1 MNIIKLSK
9 QIPDPRVTGRTVHK
23 MEHIIYITIA
33 AVLAGCQTWDDIA
46 EFGRTKKEFFKS
58 RLVGLERI
66 PSHDTFNR
74 FFSIF
79 DPKGFEQIF
88 RNWVKEII
96 GEVKGVVAIDGKLMR
111 GSSKCDAEHTLGKE
125 DFRMWIVSAWSSENS
140 ISLGQEKVGDKTNE
154 ITVVPKLLSA
164 IDLKDTV
171 VTIDAMGC
179 QTAITKKIIEGKGD
193 YIIALKENQRKSYDF
208 AKDIISE
215 NMHRDYQNIV
225 AKHETFN
232 EGHGRREER
241 KCIVVSFGD
250 TTQRMF
256 KNKFEGLRS
265 IIGIVS
271 RRTIVATGETSEEIR
286 YYISSLGNENP
297 EKIANSI
304 RAHWGIENN
313 LHWQLDFTFKE
324 DESRKVKNAARN
336 FSTITKMALSILKK
350 DKTTKGSLNLKRMK
364 AGWDEEYLSKLLQ
377 ANAF

>member
-1 MNIIKLSK
+1 MSVIKLFK
-9 QIPDPRVTGRTVHK
+9 QIPDPRVAGRTVHK

-33 AVLAGCQTWDDIA
+33 AVIAGCQTWDDIA
-46 EFGRTKKEFFKS
+46 EFGKSKIAFFKS
-58 RLVGLERI
+58 RFPDLKST

-79 DPKGFEQIF
+79 DPKGFEEIF

-111 GSSKCDAEHTLGKE
+111 GSSKCDAEHTLGKD
-125 DFRMWIVSAWSSENS
+125 DFRMWIVSAWSFENS

-179 QTAITKKIIEGKGD
+179 QTSITKKIREGKGD
-193 YIIALKENQRKSYDF
+193 YIIALKENQRKSYDL
-208 AKDIISE
+208 AKEIISE
-215 NMHRDYQNIV
+215 NVHENYFGV
-225 AKHETFN
+225 ATRYATVN

-256 KNKFEGLRS
+256 KNKFEGLKS
-265 IIGIVS
+265 VIGIIS
-271 RRTIVATGETSEEIR
+271 RRTILATGKTSEETR
-286 YYISSLGNENP
+286 YYISSLSNEKP
-297 EKIANSI
+297 EKIADAI
-304 RAHWGIENN
+304 RAHWSIENN

-336 FSTITKMALSILKK
+336 FSTITKMALSILKN
-350 DKTTKGSLNLKRMK
+350 DKTVKGSLNLKRMK

>member
-1 MNIIKLSK
+1 MDIIKLSK
-9 QIPDPRVTGRTVHK
+9 QIPDPRVTGRTRHK

-33 AVLAGCQTWDDIA
+33 AVIAGCQTWDHIA
-46 EFGRTKKEFFKS
+46 EFGETKKAFFQSRFPDLKS
-58 RLVGLERI
+58 I

-79 DPKGFEQIF
+79 DPKGFEEIF
-88 RNWVKEII
+88 RNWVKEVVGDI
-96 GEVKGVVAIDGKLMR
+96 KGVIAVDGKLMR

-154 ITVVPKLLSA
+154 ITVVPKLLST
-164 IDLKDTV
+164 IDLKDTI

-179 QTAITKKIIEGKGD
+179 QTAITQKIIEGKGD
-193 YIIALKENQRKSYDF
+193 YIIALKENQKSSYEL
-208 AKDIISE
+208 AKEIISD
-215 NMHRDYQNIV
+215 NVNRDYRDIV
-225 AKHETFN
+225 SKHTSYN

-241 KCIVVSFGD
+241 NCIVVSYKD
-250 TTQRMF
+250 ATQRMF
-256 KNKFEGLRS
+256 KNKFEGLKS
-265 IIGIVS
+265 IVGIVS
-271 RRTIVATGETSEEIR
+271 RRTVVATGKTSEETR
-286 YYISSLGNENP
+286 YYITSLSNEDP
-297 EKIANSI
+297 EKIANSV
-304 RAHWGIENN
+304 RAHWSIENN

-350 DKTTKGSLNLKRMK
+350 DKSVKGSLNLKRMK
-364 AGWDEEYLSKLLQ
+364 AGWDEEYLAKLLQ

>member
-111 GSSKCDAEHTLGKE
+111 GSSKCDAEHTLGKK

-271 RRTIVATGETSEEIR
+271 RRTIVATGKTSEEIR
-286 YYISSLGNENP
+286 YYISSLSNENP